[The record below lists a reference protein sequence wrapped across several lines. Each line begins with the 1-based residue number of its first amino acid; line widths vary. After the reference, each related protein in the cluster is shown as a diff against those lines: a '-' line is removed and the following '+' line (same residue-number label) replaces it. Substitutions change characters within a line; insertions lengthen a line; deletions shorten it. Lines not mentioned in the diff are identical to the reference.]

1 MTVLERDTQGLDGW
15 WLCSLHGRQGIVPGN
30 RLKILVGMYD
40 SKQQQPGTPSV
51 QDAPVTCPA
60 PQLQRPRP
68 AQSAYAKPTPAGSA
82 SSPGFPS
89 KSLPLVQYTP
99 MHPAYSAAGAAKASP
114 DSVYMMPPSHGP
126 KLSSQSLYQVPS
138 GPSGSSVQPGPP
150 SKAPILGQRQFQPPG
165 QDIYQVPPS
174 AGPCLGQ
181 AAASGGGTAPGQDVY
196 QVPPSLDK
204 RNWESSNKSHGKVR
218 EEKRPPSEWKL

>member
-40 SKQQQPGTPSV
+40 SKQQQPGTPST
-51 QDAPVTCPA
+51 QDAPTTCPT
-60 PQLQRPRP
+60 PQLQRPLP
-68 AQSAYAKPTPAGSA
+68 AQSTYSKPTPTGSA
-82 SSPGFPS
+82 SSPGFPN
-89 KSLPLVQYTP
+89 KSLPSVQYTS

-181 AAASGGGTAPGQDVY
+181 AAASGGGTAPDQDVY
-196 QVPPSLDK
+196 QVPPCLDK

-218 EEKRPPSEWKL
+218 EETTV